1 MPENI
6 ELIAEIQEW
15 KSKRDAI
22 ILAHNYQAE
31 EIQQIADFVG
41 DSFALSRKAAASPAR
56 TIVFCGV
63 HFMAESAS
71 LLAPEKTVLLPAAD
85 AGCPLADFAEA
96 DEVRR
101 WRERYPEAAVVA
113 YINSTAEVKAEAD
126 ICCTSSNALK
136 VIASLPQK
144 EIIFL
149 PDQNLGSYVADHFP
163 DRTFHL
169 WPGYCVTH
177 HRVEPAMV
185 DQVRAAHPDA
195 EILVHPECRPEVVA
209 KADFVGS
216 TSQLIAH
223 VGASSAKTFIIGTE
237 MGVIP
242 SLQKDYPDKRFFML
256 SPGLVCPNMKR
267 TTLPKVLE
275 SLKKM
280 EKRVTVPEALHEKA
294 RRSLERMLA
303 VGV

>member
-1 MPENI
+1 LPENQG
-6 ELIAEIQEW
+6 LIAAIQEW
-15 KSKRDAI
+15 KAKRDAV
-22 ILAHNYQAE
+22 ILAHNYQSE
-31 EIQQIADFVG
+31 EIQQIADFIG
-41 DSFALSRKAAASPAR
+41 DSFALSRKAAASPAK
-56 TIVFCGV
+56 TILFCGV

-71 LLAPEKTVLLPAAD
+71 LLAPEKTVLLPAPD
-85 AGCPLADFAEA
+85 AGCPLADFASA

-101 WRERYPEAAVVA
+101 WRKRYPKAAVVA

-126 ICCTSSNALK
+126 VCCTSSNALK
-136 VIASLPQK
+136 VIASLPEK

-149 PDQNLGSYVADHFP
+149 PDQNLGSFVADHFP
-163 DRTFHL
+163 DRIFHL

-185 DQVRAAHPDA
+185 DQVREIHPEA

-216 TSQLIAH
+216 TSQLIAR
-223 VGASSAKTFIIGTE
+223 VGTSPAKTFIIGTE

-242 SLQKDYPDKRFFML
+242 GLQKDYPDRKFFML
-256 SPGLVCPNMKR
+256 TPGLVCPNMKR
-267 TTLPKVLE
+267 TTLAKVLE
-275 SLKKM
+275 SLKNM
-280 EKRVTVPEALHEKA
+280 ELRVTVPEALQENA

-303 VGV
+303 VGA